1 MLRQM
6 NGKKLLAGVLLISS
20 LFAVSAAVSASS
32 VTVSMNAIVNPLS
45 AIPGQ
50 GSLQG
55 VTCTSAS
62 ACVAVGSDF
71 NNQPLV
77 LTGNPATWTAT
88 GAKEIA
94 LSSTFGSHGSLAAVT
109 CTSATAC
116 VAVGSDLN
124 NQPLVLAGNPATWTV
139 AQAKQITLGKSGSG
153 AQLRS
158 ISCPSA
164 TSCVAVGS
172 DAKYQPLVLAGNPA
186 TWTVAQ
192 ASEIS
197 GGGELD
203 SVTCTSTTA
212 CVAVGSNQNSQPLVL
227 VGSPATSPATWTANE
242 ITVDSS
248 YSTLASLKSVTCVS
262 ATSCVAVGDNNGL
275 LMTVT
280 GNPANWIGDPPSWT
294 LPADVL
300 FTDSVSTQGDY
311 TFSGVTCTL
320 ITTCTAVGTD
330 INSLPFFETG
340 DPSSW
345 SLNPPTE
352 LTLTSNFGS
361 SGSIN
366 SIACTSA
373 TACVAVG
380 SDSNSQPL
388 VLSGIPASWNVAQA
402 KEIVLTSTF
411 GNGAAL
417 NGISCFS
424 ISACVAVGSTVAVG
438 SGPLQPVTVAG
449 NPAAWGSATARSITL
464 GSTFGGGGEL
474 NAISCTSATF
484 CVGVGD
490 DKNGQPITLSGNPT
504 SWTATQAKEI
514 SLGGLGPSG
523 RLNAVSCTSST
534 NCVAVGI
541 DGNRLPLVLAG
552 NPATWASIN
561 FSEVAIAPNQYGG
574 KLTGISCT
582 SLTNCVAVGYDFAG
596 QPIVATGNPSG
607 LVETELA
614 LGTFGTQGKFRAVT
628 CTSATTCVAVGDDLQ
643 QPLVLAG
650 NPATWAAAQIVEL
663 SVSAPVAT
671 TVGQLSTAFFPTGG
685 SLASVS
691 CSSATS
697 CIAVGTDAQG
707 GAMFVKGTPTSLGTQ
722 SISRPLATTAVSVAN
737 FGAVSCVSTACYV
750 GGYTPNAFFVAS
762 L

>member
-1 MLRQM
+1 MGRRSHRAKPCAVTTPDPDTSALALRAQ
-6 NGKKLLAGVLLISS
+6 NSWRPTSWTESVRAVLLIGLLATFIYALVAHGGFFRPASTVILATALVTVALSILLSS
-20 LFAVSAAVSASS
+20 NTRSLLAEDIALLGLAGWWLASAQLHHSVGSFVPLGASIVAFWASS
-32 VTVSMNAIVNPLS
+32 MVVRDAPPHWKVVTNYV
-45 AIPGQ
+45 
-50 GSLQG
+50 
-55 VTCTSAS
+55 
-62 ACVAVGSDF
+62 
-71 NNQPLV
+71 
-77 LTGNPATWTAT
+77 
-88 GAKEIA
+88 
-94 LSSTFGSHGSLAAVT
+94 
-109 CTSATAC
+109 
-116 VAVGSDLN
+116 
-124 NQPLVLAGNPATWTV
+124 LVLAGAATALLGLVGCAVRWYPIAMRGQNIWRLSGTMTYSN
-139 AQAKQITLGKSGSG
+139 AAGLLLAMTLLLSMSS
-153 AQLRS
+153 LVSNRWR
-158 ISCPSA
+158 PLL
-164 TSCVAVGS
+164 VAVNAAGLVATESRGAVVAFILGAAFCARRECKGS
-172 DAKYQPLVLAGNPA
+172 WLALSSGVAAGLVMVARSTGHPHQVGALVISLVIVLLAAYSHPLEQIVKSRLTSSSSRYVRRFSVPAVTLAIFLVLGFL
-186 TWTVAQ
+186 VRRQ
-192 ASEIS
+192 LVHRI
-197 GGGELD
+197 D
-203 SVTCTSTTA
+203 
-212 CVAVGSNQNSQPLVL
+212 VGSNLGRL
-227 VGSPATSPATWTANE
+227 REWR
-242 ITVDSS
+242 
-248 YSTLASLKSVTCVS
+248 
-262 ATSCVAVGDNNGL
+262 
-275 LMTVT
+275 
-280 GNPANWIGDPPSWT
+280 
-294 LPADVL
+294 
-300 FTDSVSTQGDY
+300 
-311 TFSGVTCTL
+311 
-320 ITTCTAVGTD
+320 
-330 INSLPFFETG
+330 
-340 DPSSW
+340 
-345 SLNPPTE
+345 
-352 LTLTSNFGS
+352 
-361 SGSIN
+361 
-366 SIACTSA
+366 
-373 TACVAVG
+373 
-380 SDSNSQPL
+380 
-388 VLSGIPASWNVAQA
+388 
-402 KEIVLTSTF
+402 
-411 GNGAAL
+411 AAL